1 MKKIK
6 DERLIMRNLQ
16 NIKTVYIVQTI
27 GILGI
32 LGHSFL
38 QGGLDEMR
46 ANPLWLLFMLTTI
59 LSAYLSMRVSVE
71 NEQSVQNPAKS
82 LRISLLVL
90 MTIIIIVS
98 TLTLLTPG
106 FGLSDALLIGSI
118 LFICGIIPIY
128 YIYRLRVKEQ
138 EDMEE

>member
-38 QGGLDEMR
+38 QGGFDEMR

-71 NEQSVQNPAKS
+71 NEQSVQNPS
-82 LRISLLVL
+82 RSFRISLIVL

-106 FGLSDALLIGSI
+106 FGLSDAFLIGSI

>member
-38 QGGLDEMR
+38 QGGADEMR

-71 NEQSVQNPAKS
+71 NEQSVQNPARS
-82 LRISLLVL
+82 FRISLLVL

-106 FGLSDALLIGSI
+106 FELPDALLIGSI
-118 LFICGIIPIY
+118 LLICGIIPIY

>member
-27 GILGI
+27 GILVI

-71 NEQSVQNPAKS
+71 YEQSVQNPAKS
-82 LRISLLVL
+82 FRISLLVL

-106 FGLSDALLIGSI
+106 FGLPDALLIGSI

>member
-1 MKKIK
+1 MEKIK

-16 NIKTVYIVQTI
+16 NIKIVYIVQTI

-38 QGGLDEMR
+38 QGGLDEMT

-59 LSAYLSMRVSVE
+59 LSAYLSMRLSVE
-71 NEQSVQNPAKS
+71 NEQPVQNPAKS
-82 LRISLLVL
+82 FRISLFVS
-90 MTIIIIVS
+90 MTISITVS

-106 FGLSDALLIGSI
+106 FGLSDAFLIGSI
-118 LFICGIIPIY
+118 LFICGFIPIY

>member
-1 MKKIK
+1 MEKIK

-16 NIKTVYIVQTI
+16 NIRIVYIVQTI

-32 LGHSFL
+32 LAHSFF

-59 LSAYLSMRVSVE
+59 LSAYLSMRLSVE
-71 NEQSVQNPAKS
+71 NEQPVQNPAKS
-82 LRISLLVL
+82 FRISLFVS
-90 MTIIIIVS
+90 MTISITVS

-106 FGLSDALLIGSI
+106 FGLSDAFLIGSI
-118 LFICGIIPIY
+118 LFICGFIPIY

>member
-1 MKKIK
+1 MEKIK

-32 LGHSFL
+32 LAHSFL
-38 QGGLDEMR
+38 QGGFDEMR

-82 LRISLLVL
+82 LRISLFVL

-106 FGLSDALLIGSI
+106 FGLSDAFLIGSI

>member
-6 DERLIMRNLQ
+6 DERLVLRNLQ
-16 NIKTVYIVQTI
+16 NIQIVYIIQTV

-38 QGGLDEMR
+38 QGGMDEMR

-59 LSAYLSMRVSVE
+59 ISAYLTMRVSVE
-71 NEQSVQNPAKS
+71 NEQSVQNPVKS
-82 LRISLLVL
+82 FRISLVVL

-106 FGLSDALLIGSI
+106 FGLSDAFLIGSI

>member
-6 DERLIMRNLQ
+6 DERLVLRNLQ
-16 NIKTVYIVQTI
+16 NIRIVYIIQTV

-38 QGGLDEMR
+38 QGGMDEMR

-59 LSAYLSMRVSVE
+59 ISAYLTMRVSVE
-71 NEQSVQNPAKS
+71 NEQSVQNPVKS
-82 LRISLLVL
+82 FRISLVVL

-106 FGLSDALLIGSI
+106 FGLSDAFLIGSI

>member
-38 QGGLDEMR
+38 QGGFDEMR

-71 NEQSVQNPAKS
+71 NEQSVQNPARS
-82 LRISLLVL
+82 FRISLLVL

-106 FGLSDALLIGSI
+106 FGLSDAFLIGSI
-118 LFICGIIPIY
+118 LFICGFIPIY